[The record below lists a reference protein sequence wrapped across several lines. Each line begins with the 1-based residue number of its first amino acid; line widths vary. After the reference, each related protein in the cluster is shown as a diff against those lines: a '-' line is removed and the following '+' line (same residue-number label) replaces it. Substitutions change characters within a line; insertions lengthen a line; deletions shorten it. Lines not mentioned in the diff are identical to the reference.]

1 VKKTELKYCL
11 EMRFKTM
18 ALLAMYLFVT
28 LSFIFFMSGTIPF
41 SSGNTQ
47 TDTVKVEK
55 SLHHSTVEREAKATF
70 KADKINPVHQLVA
83 VILNF
88 KIKAGELFKTSLILH
103 RNYTH
108 DLAFHRYSYLSFLS
122 LRI

>member
-1 VKKTELKYCL
+1 MKKTDLKYGL
-11 EMRFKTM
+11 EMRCKTM
-18 ALLAMYLFVT
+18 ALLAIYLFVT
-28 LSFIFFMSGTIPF
+28 LSFIFFMSCTIPF

-47 TDTVKVEK
+47 TYKVKVENI
-55 SLHHSTVEREAKATF
+55 LHHSTVEREAKATF
-70 KADKINPVHQLVA
+70 KADKINPVHKLVV

-88 KIKAGELFKTSLILH
+88 KIRAGEIFKTSLIFH

-108 DLAFHRYSYLSFLS
+108 DSAVHRYSYLSFLS